1 MNIDFSI
8 QIIPYD
14 GQSRDDFISLFRE
27 YTYGRY
33 CSDWTL
39 DLEVSRRLELD
50 RLYSYIQQ
58 NPANC
63 WLATREND
71 IVGILGVRLSKWD
84 TAFWGVKYANIDHLI
99 TTGPEDEFSKMV
111 MKKLVQEVDKWCQS
125 ERIDFVVARADV
137 LDLVAVQALEEHG
150 FKYIETTITNTF
162 ELKHLDPVPSKDY
175 KIRLARSD
183 EMDLL
188 VDISLDGFAS
198 HRFYAEK
205 RFPKLKVDE
214 MYRQWVR
221 NSLTNTSAWSTVV
234 LEKNSKVLGF
244 MTYHIED
251 LSLYYGM
258 SFVNWRMACLAKS
271 ERGKNHG
278 VDLFNG
284 AMKYVY
290 DQADVI
296 VSGLTIRNIHSFNL
310 HTKLNFKL
318 KCSSNTFHKW
328 YS

>member
-14 GQSRDDFISLFRE
+14 GQSRDNFISLFRE

-39 DLEVSRRLELD
+39 DLEASRRLELD
-50 RLYSYIQQ
+50 RLFSYIQQ

-63 WLATREND
+63 WLATGENG
-71 IVGILGVRLSKWD
+71 IVGLLGLHLSKWD
-84 TAFWGVKYANIDHLI
+84 TDFWGIKYANIDHLI
-99 TTGPEDEFSKMV
+99 TIGPEDDFSKMV
-111 MKKLVQEVDKWCQS
+111 MKKLVQKADKWCQS
-125 ERIDFVVARADV
+125 EQIDFVVARADV
-137 LDLVAVQALEEHG
+137 LDLVTVQTLEEHG
-150 FKYIETTITNTF
+150 FKYIETTITNT
-162 ELKHLDPVPSKDY
+162 LDIKHLDPVSSKDY
-175 KIRLARSD
+175 VIRLARP
-183 EMDLL
+183 EETDLL
-188 VDISLDGFAS
+188 VDFSLDAFPT

-205 RFPKLKVDE
+205 RFSTAKVDE

-221 NSLTNTSAWSTVV
+221 NALTNISVWTTVV
-234 LEKNSKVLGF
+234 LEKDSKVLGF
-244 MTYHIED
+244 MTYAIED
-251 LSLYYGM
+251 VSPYFGM
-258 SFVNWRMACLAKS
+258 SFIKLRMACLDKK
-271 ERGKNHG
+271 ERGKSHG

-284 AMKYVY
+284 VVKFVHS
-290 DQADVI
+290 QGDVI

-310 HTKLNFKL
+310 HTKLNYKL